1 MNFGDVE
8 KYIVCPEGEHLGDF
22 NCSEECFVRL
32 IKVENRRYFDSFIE
46 NILNNDTYDLYFK
59 NEIDNNSFYTFTAP
73 FGMLHTYYTDYSN
86 TVRLVFDS
94 LNSSVLFPKEDND
107 YVNVTDPT
115 LTVMTL
121 DYKKMLPGAAYGM
134 SYVFTLCDG
143 SYLIYDGGL
152 KGDAEHLIDFLK
164 SNNKRPDGKV
174 TVAAW
179 VMTHSHY
186 DHYDCLNEILESFS
200 DKLDIE
206 YFVFNEAKEEYFIN
220 PKAFDGFLSFKI
232 RELADGKFSNLKYV
246 RLHTGQRMA
255 VRDSVIEAFFTHE
268 DLYPSMIDGMNATS
282 LITKVY
288 LGGQTFMF
296 LADDEGGSDKI
307 LPKLYSKAWKSDFVQ
322 VTHHG
327 YSGGTDELYD
337 LISPDYAMWP
347 TAKYFF
353 DLVRE
358 GKWEKAHSIYLLE
371 NIKVKEAFIAEGGHK
386 TLTLP
391 YKKN

>member
-1 MNFGDVE
+1 MNFSNIENYV
-8 KYIVCPEGEHLGDF
+8 ICPDGEHLGDF
-22 NCSEECFVRL
+22 TCSEDCFVRL
-32 IKVENRRYFDSFIE
+32 IKVEDRQAFDSFIE
-46 NILNNDTYDLYFK
+46 KIINDDNFDLYLK
-59 NEIDNNSFYTFTAP
+59 NEIDNNSFYTFKAP
-73 FGMLHTYYTDYSN
+73 FGMLHAYYTDYSS

-94 LNSSVLFPKEDND
+94 LKSSVIFPKEDNV
-107 YVNVTDPT
+107 YTKVTDPA

-134 SYVFTLCDG
+134 SYVFTLSDG

-152 KGDAEHLIDFLK
+152 KGDADHLIDFLE
-164 SNNKRPDGKV
+164 SNNKRKDGKV

-186 DHYDCLNEILESFS
+186 DHYDCLKEVLESFS

-206 YFVFNEAKEEYFIN
+206 YFVFNEAKEEYFVDS
-220 PKAFDGFLSFKI
+220 KGFDGFLPFKI
-232 RELADGKFSNLKYV
+232 RELADGKFPSLKYV

-282 LITKVY
+282 LISKVH

-322 VTHHG
+322 VAHHG

-337 LISPDYAMWP
+337 LISPDYALWP
-347 TAKYFF
+347 TASYFYN
-353 DLVRE
+353 LVKE
-358 GKWEKAHSIYLLE
+358 GKWEKSHSIYVIEGL
-371 NIKVKEAFIAEGGHK
+371 KVKESFIAEGGHK
-386 TLTLP
+386 TLVLP
-391 YKKN
+391 YRKS

>member
-1 MNFGDVE
+1 MNFSNIENYV
-8 KYIVCPEGEHLGDF
+8 ICPDGEHLGDF
-22 NCSEECFVRL
+22 TCSEDCFVRL
-32 IKVENRRYFDSFIE
+32 IKVEDRQAFDSFIE
-46 NILNNDTYDLYFK
+46 KTINNDNYDLYLENK
-59 NEIDNNSFYTFTAP
+59 IDNNSFYTFKAP
-73 FGMLHTYYTDYSN
+73 FGMLHAYYTDYSS

-94 LNSSVLFPKEDND
+94 LKSSVIFPKEDNG
-107 YVNVTDPT
+107 YTKVTEPA

-134 SYVFTLCDG
+134 SYVFTLSDG

-152 KGDAEHLIDFLK
+152 KGDADHLIDFLE
-164 SNNKRPDGKV
+164 SNNKRKDGKV

-179 VMTHSHY
+179 VMTHSHD
-186 DHYDCLNEILESFS
+186 DHYDCLKEVLESFS

-206 YFVFNEAKEEYFIN
+206 YFIFNEAKEEYFVN
-220 PKAFDGFLSFKI
+220 PKGFDGFLPFKI
-232 RELADGKFSNLKYV
+232 RELADGKFPSLKYV

-282 LITKVY
+282 LITKVH

-322 VTHHG
+322 VAHHG

-337 LISPDYAMWP
+337 LISPDYALWP
-347 TAKYFF
+347 TASYFYK
-353 DLVRE
+353 LVKE
-358 GKWEKAHSIYLLE
+358 GKWEKSHSIYVIEGL
-371 NIKVKEAFIAEGGHK
+371 KVKESFIAEGGHK
-386 TLTLP
+386 TLVLP
-391 YKKN
+391 YRKS